1 MLEGFE
7 CVRQQNIRLFKFACC
22 SIRILIIIIF
32 SIEREIYF
40 WKTLI
45 GQLEYVIVKKA
56 KFQYTYINMYI
67 HLIFDV
73 YKAFEQSRAY
83 PASNYPQINK
93 VDAPSSI
100 FYTALYGVEEFSY
113 KHFIAPP
120 PTPPHSSCLS
130 FGSYYMLAGCKQSK
144 YLLFNLERRWGLP
157 YAFNGKSI

>member
-1 MLEGFE
+1 
-7 CVRQQNIRLFKFACC
+7 
-22 SIRILIIIIF
+22 
-32 SIEREIYF
+32 
-40 WKTLI
+40 
-45 GQLEYVIVKKA
+45 
-56 KFQYTYINMYI
+56 MYI

-120 PTPPHSSCLS
+120 PSPPP
-130 FGSYYMLAGCKQSK
+130 
-144 YLLFNLERRWGLP
+144 LLLP
-157 YAFNGKSI
+157 FIWIVLYVGWL